1 MPIYKVHHDKDPSE
15 RIFAKA
21 GDLSEYEV
29 FNSQVLVGVYIRP
42 EKTASGLIM
51 TTKTRDEDKFQ
62 GKVGVILKMG
72 PRAFKDDNG
81 VWFKDEDGRDITFDI
96 GDWVVFRASDG
107 WAITLPLNG
116 PSDDTDADGGKGFL
130 CRLMDDVAIRMRI
143 PHPDAVY

>member
-81 VWFKDEDGRDITFDI
+81 VWFKDAVFNV

-107 WAITLPLNG
+107 WAITVPIMPG
-116 PSDDTDADGGKGFL
+116 TADDTDIDGKGFL
-130 CRLMDDVAIRMRI
+130 CRLMEDTAIRMRI